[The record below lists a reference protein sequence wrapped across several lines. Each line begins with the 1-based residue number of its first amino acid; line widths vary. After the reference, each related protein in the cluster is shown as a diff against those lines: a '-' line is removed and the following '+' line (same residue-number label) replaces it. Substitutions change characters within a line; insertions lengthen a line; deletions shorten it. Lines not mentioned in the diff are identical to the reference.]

1 MSTARD
7 YLVSKGLAKPG
18 RGKFSN
24 AAKEE
29 LARAMGAGLT
39 FSDWPKGST
48 APVANRAPAA
58 KTRTK
63 RDVTPGTA
71 GESEYLYPSDFRF
84 PEGEYVA
91 KDPKGKAHS
100 MRECCNT
107 CRVSLTNHA
116 CNSPTIHGNVPVTI
130 VKKGGR

>member
-24 AAKEE
+24 AAKDE
-29 LARAMGAGLT
+29 LARALSAGT
-39 FSDWPKGST
+39 KFSDWPKNATGPVARPTKSSGESKA
-48 APVANRAPAA
+48 APVKASP
-58 KTRTK
+58 T
-63 RDVTPGTA
+63 
-71 GESEYLYPSDFRF
+71 ESLYISPSDFRF
-84 PEGEYVA
+84 PEDEYVA
-91 KDPKGKAHS
+91 KGPNGEKYS

-116 CNSPTIHGNVPVTI
+116 CASPSVYDNIAVSI
-130 VKKGGR
+130 VRR